1 MTEIAKTK
9 AEAMMA
15 QMIEEKWS
23 LDEAAD
29 MIENPPPDWR
39 ESDRREFERLMLVW
53 VIRNLARMR
62 RPFEF

>member
-15 QMIEEKWS
+15 QMIEEKRS
-23 LDEAAD
+23 LDEVAD

-53 VIRNLARMR
+53 VLRNLARMR